1 MANIPTEEPSMSYT
15 IRLAQPDDAA
25 GILAIYGPHVINTS
39 ASFEYQPPSI
49 AEMQQRISKTLQ
61 KYPWIVAQD
70 NDSGQILGY
79 AYTSTYRERSAYQ
92 WDAETSIYIHPDA
105 QRRGIARQ
113 LYGLLFDISRKQNLL
128 TLYGVVTLPNPASIQ
143 LHSAMGFQQF
153 AIFENVGYKHGQWHH
168 VAWMRLILSDYSKN
182 PHMFIPF
189 SQLDP
194 AQWQALF
201 DACNAAQ

>member
-1 MANIPTEEPSMSYT
+1 MSYT

-61 KYPWIVAQD
+61 KYPWLVAQD
-70 NDSGQILGY
+70 NTSSQILGY
-79 AYTSTYRERSAYQ
+79 GYTSTYRERSAYQ
-92 WDAETSIYIHPDA
+92 WAAETSIYVHPDA

-128 TLYGVVTLPNPASIQ
+128 TLYGVITLPNPASIQ
-143 LHSAMGFQQF
+143 LHSAMGFEQF
-153 AIFENVGYKHGQWHH
+153 AIFENVGYKHGQWHN
-168 VAWMRLILSDYSKN
+168 VAWMRLILSDYPKQ